1 MPNRLVYPRG
11 YDRVEGVAHSITAVR
26 SVEGDTEVT
35 LLYRQYMAKHG
46 EYQSWAFRAA
56 VMQAAKRLIG
66 RELARWVNQQNANRH
81 LDGNA
86 IRFIGDTIKFITEG
100 RREVSHLNWLP
111 LLTNLPQED
120 LIQNRRYAL
129 SKTQMD
135 AVRSINLNWIQAWLS
150 QPGGF
155 EDLLI
160 SLYAMYGEID
170 SVAAFKSSGAG
181 KTQSP
186 KNFKADLLQRALR

>member
-1 MPNRLVYPRG
+1 
-11 YDRVEGVAHSITAVR
+11 
-26 SVEGDTEVT
+26 
-35 LLYRQYMAKHG
+35 
-46 EYQSWAFRAA
+46 
-56 VMQAAKRLIG
+56 
-66 RELARWVNQQNANRH
+66 

-170 SVAAFKSSGAG
+170 S
-181 KTQSP
+181 
-186 KNFKADLLQRALR
+186 